1 MAKVMNTFGVIYEYW
16 VELIYSKQPSLSPY
30 QRTQYHEQATLWK
43 KEWQSKGL
51 LPKDGDVVQK
61 DNAGL
66 IQPYYA
72 TQLQLLLKTYQT
84 KVELLTSI
92 LQQKSQLQTELLKLQ
107 IDVAKQQ
114 NTQLEAEGESKKS
127 ENCVVHGT
135 LQIQEPNPD
144 TTPFSLQDHQQP
156 KACYTCGKTG
166 HLARTCRYG
175 ANGRGRGAP
184 PQNWG
189 TPQPYYQPHQNQPQ
203 RYWGP
208 PKGGFQPR
216 GQGGHILGPR
226 CTEAVEVIDL
236 TTGEILRRKAEAS
249 QVVDLMTCE
258 LMRRRTEALQV
269 IDLTTEQDQ

>member
-1 MAKVMNTFGVIYEYW
+1 MAKVMNTFGVIYDYW
-16 VELIYSKQPSLSPY
+16 VERIYSKQPSLSPY

-92 LQQKSQLQTELLKLQ
+92 LQ
-107 IDVAKQQ
+107 
-114 NTQLEAEGESKKS
+114 
-127 ENCVVHGT
+127 HGT

-156 KACYTCGKTG
+156 RACYICRKTG
-166 HLARTCRYG
+166 HFAKQCRKG
-175 ANGRGRGAP
+175 PKGRGRTAP
-184 PQNWG
+184 SQDWG

-269 IDLTTEQDQ
+269 IDWTTEQDQ